1 LVFLLAP
8 AAPAILAPVFLTNP
22 AEPGVIVPSPT
33 NAWMPTLE
41 GAATAGEGTGI
52 TDAGRGNGA
61 ALQGTGCAV
70 AAPGGRPELRVV
82 LEVTMSLQGSHFVA
96 CRNGRSAAGLKLADT
111 DGDAEREQAPTI
123 PPVELIPD
131 ASTDSSPTARDAG
144 GSSTGVFAEH
154 DGDSISEW
162 LPPVVAAG
170 GALGLGLG

>member
-1 LVFLLAP
+1 LVFLVAP

-22 AEPGVIVPSPT
+22 AEPGVIATSPT
-33 NAWMPTLE
+33 NAWRPTLE
-41 GAATAGEGTGI
+41 GAATAGEGTGV
-52 TDAGRGNGA
+52 TDAGRGDGA
-61 ALQGTGCAV
+61 ALQCTGCAV
-70 AAPGGRPELRVV
+70 AAPPAAPAGRPELRVV

-131 ASTDSSPTARDAG
+131 ASTDSSPTARDTG
-144 GSSTGVFAEH
+144 GSSTGAFAEH

-162 LPPVVAAG
+162 LPPAA
-170 GALGLGLG
+170 AAD